1 MDQGKELL
9 SKEDPRSFQHYSLD
23 ICCIGN
29 PYIKLLFNIIKKLN
43 NMLIRL
49 LEIINENIKLN
60 NQQEN
65 TSTSET
71 ITKIFSSM
79 MINYQSIFHK
89 TNQDTK

>member
-1 MDQGKELL
+1 
-9 SKEDPRSFQHYSLD
+9 
-23 ICCIGN
+23 
-29 PYIKLLFNIIKKLN
+29 
-43 NMLIRL
+43 MLIRL